1 MKRFLAGL
9 TLLSMTAACTPTVSY
24 RGYVPE
30 AAALATLRPGLDNKE
45 AVRTKLG
52 TPTVTG
58 TLDDS
63 VWYYVGRREEQLG
76 PTPPKVT
83 EAEALALHFNAAGI
97 LQSTQRYTAED
108 GVELKPVD
116 RITPVPGRDLNAVQQ
131 VLSNLGRFNGAG
143 MQKKTG
149 GIPGAGIPGSP

>member
-1 MKRFLAGL
+1 MKRLLVGL
-9 TLLSMTAACTPTVSY
+9 TLACTLAACTPSVSY

-30 AAALATLRPGLDNKE
+30 AAALATLRPGLDHKE
-45 AVRTKLG
+45 AVRAKLG
-52 TPTVTG
+52 TPTAAG

-63 VWYYVGRREEQLG
+63 VWYYIGRREEQLG

-83 EAEALALHFNAAGI
+83 EAEALALHFDARGV

-116 RITPVPGRDLNAVQQ
+116 RVTPVPGRDLNAVQQ
-131 VLSNLGRFNGAG
+131 VFSNLGRFNGAG

-149 GIPGAGIPGSP
+149 SIPGAGIPGSP